1 MIRLRL
7 GLSLAGF
14 VAAILAVMTD
24 DHRVVWLAIG
34 LLSASFLLR
43 VLQRKSPRE
52 HSEDKPDIP

>member
-1 MIRLRL
+1 MNRLRL

-14 VAAILAVMTD
+14 IAAIFAVMTD

-52 HSEDKPDIP
+52 HSEDKPDTP